1 MVLLEGK
8 RVIRDSSVIV
18 LVLLLISA
26 ALLLT
31 DRDAYLAPAFEIF
44 LLLYS
49 SFMGWSMFERE
60 RQEGAMEFFLGLP
73 IGRYKL
79 LLFKVLPRFGAVI
92 LLLAY
97 YWGART
103 WFSFPFILT
112 ETQFTI
118 AYGALF
124 FISFGFS
131 LLINSFLGSFFLA
144 ASLFAGL
151 SYFIKYMEYSLTNA
165 QAMLQAGL
173 WLLAVPAV
181 FVVLY
186 RKLDIKPISFFHK
199 KLAPAMLVTVL
210 LVFGVNYLVT
220 GSDWW
225 NYYLTADGSLM
236 KASADETV
244 IERVGSQPRALPGR
258 MSPLME
264 TEEFILATRRGDG
277 QRYPGELVRFD
288 LAGAKTETLFSADK
302 GWWFHE
308 GPTGKLGAVAG
319 GNYYF
324 LLTDKDHVGYRI
336 VELQGDKTHVVP
348 LNMNIKKTERFHRV
362 YHAIADP
369 LQLFLFSD
377 QAVYRVLADG
387 KTERLWEADDVEA
400 WGNRV
405 MVFKDGRAVLYQIDN
420 GMPAVIWE
428 TGDNARKLRCRFGR
442 CGHRRVMFKSENQ
455 AYIMDLETLARETI
469 QLRSTP
475 YYYFDTPE
483 GVRVVWV
490 SGSEITVGEYKQG
503 HMTVE
508 SVWYTQLDG
517 FRLFQVFKSGIVVY
531 NRSGHE
537 VFKYVEE
544 EGSNK
549 QSPQPSANISNK

>member
-1 MVLLEGK
+1 MVLLEWK

-60 RQEGAMEFFLGLP
+60 RQEGAMEFYLGLP

-79 LLFKVLPRFGAVI
+79 LLFKFLPRFWAVL

-118 AYGALF
+118 SYGALF

-165 QAMLQAGL
+165 MAMLQAGL
-173 WLLAVPAV
+173 WLLALPAV
-181 FVVLY
+181 FLALY
-186 RKLDIKPISFFHK
+186 RTLDIKPISFFHK
-199 KLAPAMLVTVL
+199 KLAPAMLATTL

-236 KASADETV
+236 KASADQTV
-244 IERVGSQPRALPGR
+244 IERTGSQTQSIAGR

-264 TEEFILATRRGDG
+264 TETFILATKRGDG
-277 QRYPGELVRFD
+277 QRYPGQMVRFEINSGD
-288 LAGAKTETLFSADK
+288 TETIFSAQK

-308 GPTGKLGAVAG
+308 GPTGKLGATAG

-324 LLTDKDHVGYRI
+324 LLTNNDHIAYKI
-336 VELQGDKTHVVP
+336 VELDGYKSHVVP
-348 LNMNIKKTERFHRV
+348 LNIEMKKTERFHRV

-369 LQLFLFSD
+369 LQLFLFSG
-377 QAVYRVLADG
+377 QAVYRVSADG
-387 KTERLWEADDVEA
+387 KTVRLWEADDVEA

-405 MVFKDGRAVLYQIDN
+405 MVFKDGRATLYQIDN
-420 GMPAVIWE
+420 GMPVVIWE

-442 CGHRRVMFKSENQ
+442 CGHRNVLFKIENQ
-455 AYIMDLETLARETI
+455 AYIMDLETLAKETI

-475 YYYFDTPE
+475 YYYLDTPE

-531 NRSGHE
+531 NRNRHE
-537 VFKYVEE
+537 VFRYVEE
-544 EGSNK
+544 EGSSQ
-549 QSPQPSANISNK
+549 QSPESSRTISN